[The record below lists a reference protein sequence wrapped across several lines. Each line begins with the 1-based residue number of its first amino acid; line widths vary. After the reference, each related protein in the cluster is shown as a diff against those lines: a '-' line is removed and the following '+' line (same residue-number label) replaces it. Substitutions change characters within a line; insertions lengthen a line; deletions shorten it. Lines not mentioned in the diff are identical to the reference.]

1 MTLRLRG
8 SADPQLYVSD
18 YTVGLEQLPGLA
30 PRPPALDRSP
40 YHTSEIVVVGRTY
53 HP

>member
-18 YTVGLEQLPGLA
+18 YTVGLDQLPGLA
-30 PRPPALDRSP
+30 PRPRAGSVALS
-40 YHTSEIVVVGRTY
+40 HL
-53 HP
+53 